1 MLALITYKCIH
12 HFYGRIVIISY
23 RRELLFYY
31 CCTGF
36 ARASEQI
43 IDTPAPFLCPFIIIR
58 GGVPPFVKLIVRR
71 FFTLFYKQLILR
83 L

>member
-1 MLALITYKCIH
+1 MLALITYKFIH

-23 RRELLFYY
+23 KRELLFYY

-43 IDTPAPFLCPFIIIR
+43 IDNTLA
-58 GGVPPFVKLIVRR
+58 
-71 FFTLFYKQLILR
+71 FFCAR
-83 L
+83 S